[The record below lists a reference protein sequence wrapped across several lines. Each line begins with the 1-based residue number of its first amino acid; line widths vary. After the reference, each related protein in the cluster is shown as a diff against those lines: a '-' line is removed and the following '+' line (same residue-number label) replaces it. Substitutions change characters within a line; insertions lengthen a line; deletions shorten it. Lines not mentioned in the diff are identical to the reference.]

1 MRLRKPLAV
10 AAAGALALSLAA
22 CGSGSG
28 DGGDNGGDG
37 AKYQQGISGAD
48 KDATAKGPAQPIP
61 NAVKGGTVT
70 VLLPSPDTGPAT
82 LDPTAGW
89 SVTGNSIQQD
99 LVNRSLTTFK
109 QDPETGN
116 MILVPDLATDLGTPN
131 KDFTEWKFTLK
142 DGIKYDN
149 GKPVTAEDIKFGI
162 MRSFDGN
169 NGTAGGGVAGAGTE
183 YSAKYFLGGDKYNGP
198 YDKTTKGQ
206 EYEGVTVDGNT
217 ITIKMSSPF
226 PDMDYWGSFMA
237 MGPIPQGKVSDPPGY
252 GNKPWATGPY
262 KVESFQPEKE
272 LVLVRNDQWDP
283 ATDPA
288 RHAYPD
294 KWVFKFDQDAQT
306 TDALMLSNNEASK
319 TTLTTSMLAENY
331 SDAKQKLGD
340 RLVQGSTMCTAFTTF
355 DMDKITDLKVRQ
367 AIAYAYPYEDAWA
380 AAGEVVGV
388 TRTMGDAILPPGT
401 SGRES
406 YGPINGEKV
415 SHDPE
420 KAKALLK
427 EAGIEPGTY
436 KLTWVYKA
444 NDPQAAA
451 GKNQIARAYKEAG
464 FVPNPLPYDG
474 SLYDVWTAPK
484 DGKDTAARLNRATNL
499 DGVAWC
505 SDWPSALTFIPALL
519 RSGATYN
526 TSGYDNKEADARM
539 DEIVT
544 LPLDEQPK
552 AWADLDKKITTEDF
566 PMMNTGYINNLMLVG
581 EKIGGFMNDP
591 AMGAPNY
598 RDIYVMK

>member
-22 CGSGSG
+22 CGSDG
-28 DGGDNGGDG
+28 DGGSDGGDG
-37 AKYQQGISGAD
+37 AQYKEGGAEGSG
-48 KDATAKGPAQPIP
+48 KDAEAKGPAQPIP

-70 VLLPSPDTGPAT
+70 VLLPSPDVGPAT

-99 LVNRSLTTFK
+99 LVNRSLTTFR
-109 QDPETGN
+109 QDRETGQ
-116 MILVPDLATDLGTPN
+116 MVLVPDLATDLGTPN
-131 KDFTEWKFTLK
+131 DDYTEWKFTIK

-149 GKPVTAEDIKFGI
+149 GKPVTAEDIAFGI
-162 MRSFDGN
+162 ARSFDGN
-169 NGTAGGGVAGAGTE
+169 NGTEGAGIAGAGTE
-183 YSAKYFLGGDKYNGP
+183 YSAQYFLNGDKYNGP
-198 YDKTTKGQ
+198 YDESTKGQ
-206 EYEGVTVDGNT
+206 EYDGVEVNGNE
-217 ITIKMSSPF
+217 ITIKMRKPF

-237 MGPIPQGKVSDPPGY
+237 MGPIPKGKVSNPPGY

-262 KVESFQPEKE
+262 KVESFQPERQ

-288 RHAYPD
+288 RHNYPD

-319 TTLTTSMLAENY
+319 TTLTTSVLAENY
-331 SDAKQKLGD
+331 SDAKEKVGE
-340 RLVQGSTMCTAFTTF
+340 RLVQGQTACTAFTTF
-355 DMDKITDLKVRQ
+355 NMDKIDDIKIRQ

-388 TRTMGDAILPPGT
+388 TRTMGTSILPPGMV
-401 SGRES
+401 GRES
-406 YGPINGEKV
+406 YGPINGEEV

-420 KAKALLK
+420 KAKALLE
-427 EAGIEPGTY
+427 EAGVEPGTY

-451 GKNQIARAYKEAG
+451 GKDQIARAYKEAG

-474 SLYDVWTAPK
+474 SLYDVWTAPE
-484 DGKDTAARLNRATNL
+484 DGNTPESRLTRETNL
-499 DGVAWC
+499 DGTAWC
-505 SDWPSALTFIPALL
+505 SDWPSGGTFIPALL
-519 RSGATYN
+519 RTGATYN
-526 TSGYDNKEADARM
+526 TADYSNKEVDAQM
-539 DEIVT
+539 DKIAT
-544 LPLDEQPK
+544 LPLEEQPA
-552 AWADLDKKITTEDF
+552 AWAELDKKITTEDF
-566 PMMNTGYINNLMLVG
+566 PMMNTGYINNLMIYG
-581 EKIGGFMNDP
+581 EKIGGFMNDGQI
-591 AMGAPNY
+591 GAPNY
-598 RDIYVMK
+598 RDMYVMK

>member
-22 CGSGSG
+22 CGSNGGSG
-28 DGGDNGGDG
+28 DGNGDDG
-37 AKYQQGISGAD
+37 AKYQEGLSGAD
-48 KDATAKGPAQPIP
+48 KDPTAKGPAQPIP

-169 NGTAGGGVAGAGTE
+169 NGTEGGGVAGAGTE
-183 YSAKYFLGGDKYNGP
+183 YSAKYFLDGDKYNGP
-198 YDKTTKGQ
+198 YDKSTKGQ
-206 EYEGVTVDGNT
+206 DYEGVTVEGND
-217 ITIKMSSPF
+217 ITIKMSQPF

-237 MGPIPQGKVSDPPGY
+237 MGPIPQGNVSNPPGY

-272 LVLVRNDQWDP
+272 LTLVRNDQWDP

-288 RHAYPD
+288 RHNYPD

-319 TTLTTSMLAENY
+319 TTLTTSVLAENY
-331 SDAKQKLGD
+331 SDAKSKVGD

-401 SGRES
+401 AGRES
-406 YGPINGEKV
+406 YGPINGEKP

-420 KAKALLK
+420 KAKELLK

-436 KLTWVYKA
+436 KLTWVYTA

-451 GKNQIARAYKEAG
+451 GKNQVARAYKEAG

-526 TSGYDNKEADARM
+526 TSGFSEKSIDDKM
-539 DEIVT
+539 SEIT
-544 LPLDEQPK
+544 TMPLEEQPK
-552 AWADLDKKITTEDF
+552 AWAELDKEIETKYY
-566 PMMNTGYINNLMLVG
+566 PMMNTGYINNLMIYG